1 VLVDRPRLRTA
12 LVALLLLGCAGSRPA
27 PKVAPAH
34 GESPKATET
43 RLTAARQSIVRGD
56 DAAAEK
62 DLRAL
67 AANGSAE
74 AKEVLGDLL
83 LLTGRPEEALRL
95 AASAQEP
102 RVLLLRARAQHQL
115 GEIEAALDT
124 LSGALGDEVP
134 PVLGLDIRLARG
146 SWLLEQGK
154 KSDAE
159 RELLA
164 IIDAYESPALASL
177 PKEQRAAALARI
189 GRAAHLLGAFQDANQ
204 AFEEAEQVAPASV
217 ALLLWRAELF
227 LEKYD
232 AEHAREVLDEAAAL
246 EPKHPE
252 VLFLAAAL
260 ELETTLNVQRASDL
274 AAQALARNPRL
285 ERARALLAGAKLRD
299 LDFTAAERILAEGL
313 AQRPR
318 DLDLLS
324 LAAAVRFLAEDEA
337 GFEARVD
344 EVLGIN
350 PLYGRLFLVVSEYAE
365 WEHRYADMERL
376 LRRAA
381 RIDPED
387 GAVRGRLGLTL
398 VRSGS
403 DSAGIIELRRA
414 FELDPYDVRV
424 LNTLELFETILPAR
438 YVEKRDD
445 AFTFRLPK
453 AEEGLLLRYVP
464 ALLREAHQDM
474 AARYGFVPKEPT
486 LIEIYE
492 SREHFAVRTSG
503 LPHIGIAGVCFGSKL
518 ATVSPSGSPG
528 NLGMTLWHEL
538 AHVFHIGLSKSR
550 VPRWLTEGL
559 AEWETARLGRG
570 WSRELDPDLWGAL
583 EDDRLP
589 GFENMNR
596 AFTQAERMEDVA
608 VAYYGSGR
616 MAAFLVEHA
625 GMQKTRDLLADLGQR
640 GLRPQA
646 LPEVLGEPLPEL
658 DRAFRTW
665 ARRDLARYQGRFA
678 PRPRRLRL
686 EQAEQAGTAPK
697 ASRAARL
704 ELARAEL
711 ESGRAEPAEKR
722 LDGLLREGLDAEVGY
737 LLAQLYLA
745 TDRSDRGLALLE
757 RVQKTGAEGADLRLL
772 AARLHLARQE
782 AAEATQELERAAELD
797 PLRAETWAL
806 LAGTARQANDL
817 ARELAA
823 VERWAALSEHDG
835 AVHRRLLELVLQ
847 VGPTGES
854 EAVVE
859 RALWADLSGQMT
871 HRLAARV
878 YERLGKVAEA
888 DWEWQSALLCPGPSA
903 ETREEW
909 AQSLERRGKLAQAK
923 AVRQHPHGGR
933 PPERAPW

>member
-1 VLVDRPRLRTA
+1 VLVDRPLLRTA
-12 LVALLLLGCAGSRPA
+12 LSGLLLLGCAGAPPA
-27 PKVAPAH
+27 PKAPPPH
-34 GESPKATET
+34 GEAPKSAEKC
-43 RLTAARQSIVRGD
+43 LEAAQQSIVRGD

-62 DLRAL
+62 DLQAL
-67 AANGSAE
+67 AAQGSAE
-74 AKEVLGDLL
+74 ARYVLGKLL
-83 LLTGRPEEALRL
+83 LLTGRPEEVLRL
-95 AASAQEP
+95 LPRAQAP
-102 RVLLLRARAQHQL
+102 QALLLRARAQHQT
-115 GEIEAALDT
+115 GEVEVALDT
-124 LSGALGDEVP
+124 LAGATKDPAPLL
-134 PVLGLDIRLARG
+134 LGLEIRLARG
-146 SWLLEQGK
+146 TWLFERGQRKG
-154 KSDAE
+154 AE

-164 IIDAYESPALASL
+164 VVGAYDSPALASA
-177 PKEQRAAALARI
+177 PPAERALALAHI

-217 ALLLWRAELF
+217 VLLLWRAELF

-232 AEHAREVLDEAAAL
+232 AGHAREVLDEAAAL
-246 EPKHPE
+246 EPKHPD
-252 VLFLAAAL
+252 VLFLRAAL
-260 ELETTLNVQRASDL
+260 ELEATLNVRLASDL
-274 AAQALARNPRL
+274 AEQALARNPRH
-285 ERARALLAGAKLRD
+285 ERARALLAGARLRD
-299 LDFTAAERILAEGL
+299 LDFVAAERILAEGL

-324 LAAAVRFLAEDEA
+324 VAAAVRFLAEDES
-337 GFEARVD
+337 GFQQRVE

-350 PLYGRLFLVVSEYAE
+350 PLYARVFLVVSEYAE

-381 RIDPED
+381 RIDPAD

-403 DSAGIIELRRA
+403 DSAGVIELRRA

-438 YVEKRDD
+438 YEEKHAG
-445 AFTFRLPK
+445 AFRFRLPK
-453 AEEGLLLRYVP
+453 SEAALLMRYVP
-464 ALLREAHQDM
+464 TLLGEAHEDM
-474 AARYGFVPKEPT
+474 ASRYGFVPRAPT

-518 ATVSPSGSPG
+518 ATVSPKGSPA

-559 AEWETARLGRG
+559 AEWETARLDRG
-570 WSRELDPDLWGAL
+570 WSRELDPELWAAL
-583 EDDRLP
+583 EDRRLP

-596 AFTQAERMEDVA
+596 AFTQAERMEDIA
-608 VAYYGSGR
+608 VAYYASGR

-625 GMQKTRDLLADLGQR
+625 GMQRTRDVLADLGER
-640 GLRPQA
+640 GLRPEA
-646 LPEVLGEPLPEL
+646 LPQVLGEPMPEL
-658 DRAFRTW
+658 DREFGAW
-665 ARRDLARYQGRFA
+665 VRRDLARYQGQFVDG
-678 PRPRRLRL
+678 PRRLSL
-686 EQAEQAGTAPK
+686 EQAEQAGTVPG

-711 ESGRAEPAEKR
+711 ESGRPGPAEKR
-722 LDGLLREGLDAEVGY
+722 LDALASEKLDAEVGY
-737 LLAQLYLA
+737 VLAQLYLA
-745 TDRSDRGLALLE
+745 TDRSDRGLRLLE
-757 RVQKTGAEGADLRLL
+757 RVHEGGADGADLRLL

-782 AAEATQELERAAELD
+782 AAEAARELERAGELD
-797 PLRAETWAL
+797 PRRAETWAL
-806 LAGTARQANDL
+806 LAGIARQANDL

-835 AVHRRLLELVLQ
+835 AVHRRWLELVLQ
-847 VGPTGES
+847 VGPTSES
-854 EAVVE
+854 ELLVQ
-859 RALWADLSGQMT
+859 RALWADLSSQMT

-878 YERLGKVAEA
+878 YERLGKMGEA
-888 DWEWQSALLCPGPSA
+888 DFEWESALLCPGPSD

-909 AQSLERRGKLAQAK
+909 AKSLDGRGLRARATAVRRGP
-923 AVRQHPHGGR
+923 PH
-933 PPERAPW
+933 